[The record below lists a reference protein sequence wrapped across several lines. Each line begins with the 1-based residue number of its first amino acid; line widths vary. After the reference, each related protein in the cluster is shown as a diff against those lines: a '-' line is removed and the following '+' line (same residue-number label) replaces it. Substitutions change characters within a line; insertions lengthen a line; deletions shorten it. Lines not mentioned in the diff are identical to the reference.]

1 MRRTDSNGLEV
12 LELTECRARLEAAHI
27 ARVAVASGGRPVIF
41 PVNVAVNGGEVYVR
55 CGTGT
60 LYRAAEGAHTVAL
73 EIDGADPTY
82 QSGWSVLVSGRAR
95 VVTDTHE
102 LDEVGH
108 LPLRPWGTGTKD
120 RVVSIQLETVS
131 GRQIPAVREVASIED

>member
-12 LELTECRARLEAAHI
+12 LELAECRALLEAAHI
-27 ARVAVASGGRPVIF
+27 ARIAVAPAGRPVIF
-41 PVNVAVNGGEVYVR
+41 PVNVAIEGREIYVR

-60 LYRAAEGAHTVAL
+60 LFRAAEGAHTVAV
-73 EIDGADPTY
+73 EIDGYDPTY
-82 QSGWSVLVSGRAR
+82 QTGWSVLASGRAR
-95 VVTDTHE
+95 VVHDTHE
-102 LDEVGH
+102 LEEVSH

-120 RVVSIQLETVS
+120 RVVSIEMETVS